1 MILIFFLYFLEPCQR
16 QKPTNKPHYQIVKQ
30 RRPYIRSCR
39 PISAEANMPMARC
52 RKRYMM
58 DSVTVS
64 RRAEY
69 ALEKA
74 LRDAETRGELT
85 TAGNPTGAN
94 QYKSG
99 IGAQCTNSTKK
110 PSRSTFVPDKHE
122 AADLRKMGDA
132 RKATPVEYCSVTF
145 SASRLTHFPCFLQ
158 LIGTALYQRFTS
170 IGTSPC
176 HKWVTC

>member
-1 MILIFFLYFLEPCQR
+1 
-16 QKPTNKPHYQIVKQ
+16 
-30 RRPYIRSCR
+30 
-39 PISAEANMPMARC
+39 
-52 RKRYMM
+52 MM

-74 LRDAETRGELT
+74 LRDAETRGELA
-85 TAGNPTGAN
+85 TAGGDR
-94 QYKSG
+94 KSENFKS
-99 IGAQCTNSTKK
+99 ADCTFESKK

-145 SASRLTHFPCFLQ
+145 SASRLTHFPVFYSRSER
-158 LIGTALYQRFTS
+158 LYTND
-170 IGTSPC
+170 SPVSELR
-176 HKWVTC
+176 HATNG

>member
-1 MILIFFLYFLEPCQR
+1 MILIFFLYSLEPCQR

-85 TAGNPTGAN
+85 TAGNPT
-94 QYKSG
+94 
-99 IGAQCTNSTKK
+99 
-110 PSRSTFVPDKHE
+110 
-122 AADLRKMGDA
+122 
-132 RKATPVEYCSVTF
+132 PVEYCSVTF

-158 LIGTALYQRFTS
+158 PIGTALYQRFTS